1 MNVKYKYRLSIEI
14 ENKLHAMEIGAE
26 SKDQAISLYY
36 TYFKLDKTNMLFA
49 DFKRL
54 VICEQLGLDNIEQ
67 FFGSEAEFEKMCRYR
82 KIEFAYLGMRVQIA
96 GRMATII
103 GNNKSD
109 LAVIYDN
116 IPKVFAADP
125 RWEVVYFDKNGKVI
139 KKRRNLEGVL
149 A

>member
-14 ENKLHAMEIGAE
+14 EGKSHAMEIAAD
-26 SKDQAISLYY
+26 SKDQAISMYY
-36 TYFKLDKTNMLFA
+36 THFKLNKTNMLFA
-49 DFKRL
+49 DFKRW
-54 VICEQLGLDNIEQ
+54 VICEQLGFDNIEQ

-82 KIEFAYLGMRVQIA
+82 RIEFAYMGMRVQIA

-116 IPKVFAADP
+116 IPQVFAADP
-125 RWEVVYFDKNGKVI
+125 CWEVVYFDKNGKVI
-139 KKRRNLEGVL
+139 KKRRKLEGVF